1 MKKIIYFF
9 LILFTTF
16 LYSQTTYDKRI
27 SQIKDDFFITMGLSP
42 NNSDVWRN
50 YKITDIVSY
59 QKFVYGNSNIL
70 TQKFL
75 ANSKSANG
83 GKLLDKFIAELKN
96 AEKLKTK
103 EDIKNDNYEKT
114 DHYKYRLE
122 IYNEYLNWVKKGE
135 YEKTEDFNKR
145 INQKNSD
152 SIFKQKS
159 YNIIADIARC
169 FNGGCYDKFTIGNY
183 NADEEYFIISFN
195 SYGKYTINGKL
206 KVPINEA
213 QNLQDKSN
221 IESKIEL
228 KDLVFWNNY
237 LVPTKVS
244 IFSNELNKEYFAT
257 FNYEYENVKSV
268 VFSNKDISNDVTT
281 PMTFNLIDEY
291 NKITL
296 KENEEKILEN
306 NKSKI
311 VNEFNDVLLSE
322 NGRWNYGD
330 LYFIEFGKEFNVTLI
345 KVNKVFDNWS
355 NKYIYKPETEIFL
368 NYEISID
375 KSIKIV
381 DDKQNV
387 VLLMKDVN
395 FSDNNNCINFTDKN
409 QSKNKF
415 CRTQERLSL

>member
-1 MKKIIYFF
+1 MSKKEEGN
-9 LILFTTF
+9 L
-16 LYSQTTYDKRI
+16 
-27 SQIKDDFFITMGLSP
+27 IKDITEDDEETNLFRAEMM
-42 NNSDVWRN
+42 NF
-50 YKITDIVSY
+50 YK
-59 QKFVYGNSNIL
+59 N
-70 TQKFL
+70 
-75 ANSKSANG
+75 
-83 GKLLDKFIAELKN
+83 
-96 AEKLKTK
+96 
-103 EDIKNDNYEKT
+103 
-114 DHYKYRLE
+114 
-122 IYNEYLNWVKKGE
+122 
-135 YEKTEDFNKR
+135 KTE
-145 INQKNSD
+145 
-152 SIFKQKS
+152 
-159 YNIIADIARC
+159 
-169 FNGGCYDKFTIGNY
+169 
-183 NADEEYFIISFN
+183 EE
-195 SYGKYTINGKL
+195 L
-206 KVPINEA
+206 
-213 QNLQDKSN
+213 L
-221 IESKIEL
+221 
-228 KDLVFWNNY
+228 
-237 LVPTKVS
+237 
-244 IFSNELNKEYFAT
+244 NELNKEYFAT